1 MSKKKKKACKQGQE
15 IQKILIQMLAELI
28 VGTLLLIIEK
38 HIKSGSRVGTVT
50 PHPHYKKNLAQCQYA
65 ESIRLDPYR
74 IGSCELC
81 QTAGCIAS

>member
-15 IQKILIQMLAELI
+15 IQKILIQMLAE
-28 VGTLLLIIEK
+28 
-38 HIKSGSRVGTVT
+38 
-50 PHPHYKKNLAQCQYA
+50 CQYA